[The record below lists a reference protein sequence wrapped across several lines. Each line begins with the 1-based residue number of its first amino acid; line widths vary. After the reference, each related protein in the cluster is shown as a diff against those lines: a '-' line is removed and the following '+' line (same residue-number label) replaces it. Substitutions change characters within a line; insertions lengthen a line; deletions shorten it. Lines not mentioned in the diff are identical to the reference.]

1 LPALGD
7 DCGGWELYRL
17 VNVLVFGAFHVTID
31 RWMVDMRF
39 LLGLIVGVF
48 LTVGAAYVSDASSTR
63 TFASATQSSAEQRP
77 MVNWDVV
84 SRNWQSLSLGVR
96 QTWNRLAS
104 R

>member
-1 LPALGD
+1 
-7 DCGGWELYRL
+7 
-17 VNVLVFGAFHVTID
+17 
-31 RWMVDMRF
+31 MVDMRF
-39 LLGLIVGVF
+39 LFGIIVGVL
-48 LTVGAAYVSDASSTR
+48 LTIGAAYLSDTSMIGTS
-63 TFASATQSSAEQRP
+63 ASAVQSTAEQRP

>member
-1 LPALGD
+1 
-7 DCGGWELYRL
+7 
-17 VNVLVFGAFHVTID
+17 
-31 RWMVDMRF
+31 MVDMRF
-39 LLGLIVGVF
+39 LLGIIVGVF
-48 LTVGAAYVSDASSTR
+48 LTIGAAYLFDTSMTR
-63 TFASATQSSAEQRP
+63 TSASATQSSTEQRP

>member
-1 LPALGD
+1 
-7 DCGGWELYRL
+7 
-17 VNVLVFGAFHVTID
+17 
-31 RWMVDMRF
+31 MVDMRF
-39 LLGLIVGVF
+39 LFGIIVGVF
-48 LTVGAAYVSDASSTR
+48 LTIGAAYLSDTSTTQTSASAVQSST
-63 TFASATQSSAEQRP
+63 EQRP